1 MNLCIND
8 FEGPLDL
15 LLHLVKTAKM
25 DIYTIDTKY
34 IIDKYLE
41 FISTLP
47 KDDLDEASEYLVMAS
62 ELIHLKSRLLLNL
75 DDDTKEDNEF
85 SINSEEDLKNKL
97 LEYER
102 YQNITGIFKELEE
115 KRSEF
120 YTKIPESLSE
130 YIEKENIIEDKINP
144 ELLKEAMIELQK
156 RMEYQKPVNTRITKR
171 EISVEERIDKVREF
185 LNTRK
190 KAKFTDLFEDFSKE
204 VVVAT
209 FLAILDM
216 CKNKEIKLTQKE
228 AILEG
233 LLFVVGDE
241 GLTLDNICE
250 IMLIDKS
257 EAQEL
262 LKKLREE
269 YNKDNRGIRISFIG
283 ESFKLTTKQ
292 EHKEYY
298 QKLITT
304 RGSNTLSQAALET
317 LAIIA
322 YNQPIT
328 RMEVDELR
336 GISSIN
342 MIRKLMAKD
351 LVKISGKSSLPGKPN
366 LYRTTSE
373 FLDYFGLA
381 TLGDLPDL
389 PNVKNDTEEEQELF
403 TIYKEN

>member
-1 MNLCIND
+1 MN
-8 FEGPLDL
+8 
-15 LLHLVKTAKM
+15 
-25 DIYTIDTKY
+25 
-34 IIDKYLE
+34 
-41 FISTLP
+41 
-47 KDDLDEASEYLVMAS
+47 
-62 ELIHLKSRLLLNL
+62 
-75 DDDTKEDNEF
+75 
-85 SINSEEDLKNKL
+85 
-97 LEYER
+97 
-102 YQNITGIFKELEE
+102 
-115 KRSEF
+115 
-120 YTKIPESLSE
+120 
-130 YIEKENIIEDKINP
+130 
-144 ELLKEAMIELQK
+144 
-156 RMEYQKPVNTRITKR
+156 
-171 EISVEERIDKVREF
+171 
-185 LNTRK
+185 
-190 KAKFTDLFEDFSKE
+190 
-204 VVVAT
+204 
-209 FLAILDM
+209 
-216 CKNKEIKLTQKE
+216 KE

-250 IMLIDKS
+250 IMMIEKS

-269 YNKDNRGIRISFIG
+269 YSKENRGIRISFMG
-283 ESFKLTTKQ
+283 DAFKLTTKG

-304 RGSNTLSQAALET
+304 RGSNNLSQAALET

-351 LVKISGKSSLPGKPN
+351 LIKVSGKSSLPGKPN

-381 TLGDLPDL
+381 TLGDLPEL
-389 PNVKNDTEEEQELF
+389 PSVVEKGEDEQELF
-403 TIYKEN
+403 TSIYKEEENA